1 MSECDLIMEQF
12 HKCLFINT
20 GKYSTKEIIENDCK
34 EILSQLKEKCLK

>member
-1 MSECDLIMEQF
+1 MPECDMIIEQF

-34 EILSQLKEKCLK
+34 EVFELLKEKCLK